1 VAAGYLRTNPLALA
15 LIGTI
20 AAFYLMGARE
30 LQRFD
35 QDTHALAQALAAP
48 ADAAADLPAWLAK
61 VPATLRSVVSLR
73 FEGERVGLPGPALTP
88 YLAGFLVLLGM
99 LGTFLGMVLTL
110 SGTGAALERAS
121 DLQTMRDSLAAPVK
135 GLGLAFGTSVAG
147 VAASAMLGL
156 MSALCRRARQQ
167 VAQQLD
173 AAIAGPLRGFTRAHR
188 LEQQTL
194 KAQQSADQAQ
204 LLARQQQEAQHQQ
217 ALHSQAQ
224 LQQAHQQQ
232 AEATAALVAQLQAA
246 MAQQLAQADLA
257 GRALTQ
263 AQSQSHAQL
272 LASQQHFLAEAQQAY
287 QALTASVGQALQNSL
302 TASARVAADT
312 IQPVVQATMS
322 GITRET
328 AALHGHIA
336 STVQQQLDGLSAR
349 FDASTQN
356 VTQTWT
362 TALQQHE
369 ATSAALAQR
378 LGATL
383 DGFGQR
389 FDERSASLV
398 GAVAQSHA
406 ALLTSVAQS
415 HAALGAEVATTLT
428 NQMTGVSSQLT
439 DAVQQVSGTWH
450 AALAQQ
456 ARTGDGLAQTTQ
468 QSLAAAASQMEH
480 QAAALL
486 QALEAQQSGLQTS
499 LAARDEQRLAA
510 WTATLATL
518 ATTLQHGWQQAGEQA
533 QSQQA
538 QICQTL
544 EATAGRIAAQAEAHA
559 RSTIGEIAGLAQT
572 AAEAPRLA
580 AELVGQLRDKLSDSM
595 ARDTAMLDE
604 RARIMA
610 TLNTLLDAV
619 QHTATEQR
627 AAIDRLVESTADWLQ
642 QAGARF
648 TEKVDAESAR
658 MESVSAQLTGSAVDV
673 ASLGEAFGLAVTQ
686 FGQSSD
692 KLMAHLQRVDETLG
706 QAITRSDE
714 QLAYYVA
721 QAREVIDL
729 SISSQQ
735 QIVEDLQKL
744 TGQHGDSTKAVTRS
758 NA

>member
-1 VAAGYLRTNPLALA
+1 
-15 LIGTI
+15 
-20 AAFYLMGARE
+20 
-30 LQRFD
+30 
-35 QDTHALAQALAAP
+35 
-48 ADAAADLPAWLAK
+48 
-61 VPATLRSVVSLR
+61 
-73 FEGERVGLPGPALTP
+73 
-88 YLAGFLVLLGM
+88 VLLGM

-156 MSALCRRARQQ
+156 MSALCRRARAQ

-173 AAIAGPLRGFTRAHR
+173 AALASTLQPFTRAHQR
-188 LEQQTL
+188 EQQREQRRAQ
-194 KAQQSADQAQ
+194 AQQQW
-204 LLARQQQEAQHQQ
+204 L
-217 ALHSQAQ
+217 
-224 LQQAHQQQ
+224 QAHQQQ
-232 AEATAALVAQLQAA
+232 LQAQQHQIDASTALTTQLQAA
-246 MAQQLAQADLA
+246 MAQLAAQA
-257 GRALTQ
+257 Q
-263 AQSQSHAQL
+263 QSQAQL
-272 LASQQHFLAEAQQAY
+272 LDGQAQFHGQTQSAY
-287 QALTASVGQALQNSL
+287 QTLATSVGQALQQSL
-302 TASARVAADT
+302 TDSARLAADT
-312 IQPVVQATMS
+312 IAPVVQATMG

-349 FDASTQN
+349 FDASTQR
-356 VTQTWT
+356 VADTWGA
-362 TALQQHE
+362 ALQQHD
-369 ATSAALAQR
+369 AASAALAQR

-389 FDERSASLV
+389 FDERAATLV
-398 GAVAQSHA
+398 AAVTDSHGALVAGVTDSHA

-415 HAALGAEVATTLT
+415 HAALGTEVATTLT
-428 NQMTGVSSQLT
+428 NQMTGVSGQLT